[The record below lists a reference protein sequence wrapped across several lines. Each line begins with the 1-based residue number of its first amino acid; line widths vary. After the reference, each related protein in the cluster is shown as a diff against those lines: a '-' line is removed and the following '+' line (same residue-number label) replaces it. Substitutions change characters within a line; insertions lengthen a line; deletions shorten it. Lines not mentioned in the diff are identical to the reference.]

1 MPHSIRPPVQR
12 LTRRAAPRHPPPADR
27 SGLVPRSLVTSLGP
41 HEIHAVEY
49 GSGAEAVVLLHG
61 LSGSRRW
68 WSRNA
73 PGLAERY
80 RVLIPDLIGFGLSPA
95 ARRLP
100 SPGDM
105 ADLLATWLTRL
116 GVEAT
121 HLVGHSMGGQIAV
134 HFAAHHPSR
143 LRRLVLVDPA
153 GLPRPRSAASAA
165 RFAMEIAG
173 LWRWGD
179 PRFLPTI
186 LADAWTAGPRT
197 LLRSIG
203 HILHDDVGPLLP
215 RVQAPTLV
223 IWGERDSWVPL
234 ADAAQFRAKLPHA
247 RLAVLRGASHNPMVD
262 RPSDFNRLVLRFLQG
277 EEVGH

>member
-1 MPHSIRPPVQR
+1 MQSGGGMSHRTPE
-12 LTRRAAPRHPPPADR
+12 APRTHI
-27 SGLVPRSLVTSLGP
+27 TSLPP

-49 GSGAEAVVLLHG
+49 GSGAETLVLLHG
-61 LSGSRRW
+61 LSGSSRW

-73 PGLAERY
+73 PVLAESY
-80 RVLIPDLIGFGLSPA
+80 RVMIPVLIGFGQSQA
-95 ARRLP
+95 GARLP
-100 SPGDM
+100 SPGDT
-105 ADLLATWLTRL
+105 ADLIARWLTQL
-116 GVEAT
+116 EVESA

-134 HFAAHHPSR
+134 HFAVRHAAR

-153 GLPRPRSAASAA
+153 GLPRPRTASSAA

-186 LADAWTAGPRT
+186 VGDAWAAGPRT
-197 LLRSIG
+197 LLRAIR
-203 HILHDDVGPLLP
+203 HILADDITPLLP
-215 RVQAPTLV
+215 LVQAPTLV

-234 ADAAQFRAKLPHA
+234 ADAAEFRAKLPNS

-262 RPSDFNRLVLRFLQG
+262 RPGDFNRLVLHFLQG
-277 EEVGH
+277 DEVGH

>member
-1 MPHSIRPPVQR
+1 VPESIHLTPLPPYEFH
-12 LTRRAAPRHPPPADR
+12 T
-27 SGLVPRSLVTSLGP
+27 
-41 HEIHAVEY
+41 VEL
-49 GSGAEAVVLLHG
+49 GSGAETVVLLHG
-61 LSGSRRW
+61 LSGSSRW

-73 PGLAERY
+73 PGMAERY
-80 RVLIPDLIGFGLSPA
+80 RVLMPDLVGFGHSPVTG
-95 ARRLP
+95 RLP
-100 SPGDM
+100 SPDET
-105 ADLLATWLTRL
+105 AELLATWLSRL

-134 HFAAHHPSR
+134 HFAVRYPDR

-153 GLPRPRSAASAA
+153 GLPRPVSAASAA

-186 LADAWTAGPRT
+186 LGDAWKAGPRT
-197 LLRSIG
+197 LLRAIG
-203 HILHDDVGPLLP
+203 HILRDDIGPLLP
-215 RVQAPTLV
+215 QVQAPTLV

-234 ADAAQFRAKLPHA
+234 ADAAEFRAKLPHA

-262 RPSDFNRLVLRFLQG
+262 RPADFNRLVLRFLQG
-277 EEVGH
+277 AEVGH